1 MMGGWGT
8 SGQEWAGLLQ
18 FLLMGSGA
26 ALVGGGALYLR
37 LIAGETSLRDKSALH
52 WQGQAWVHCPA

>member
-1 MMGGWGT
+1 MRPWGQGAGGFLLSSRITFGSCGHAMMGGWGT

-26 ALVGGGALYLR
+26 ALVGEVL
-37 LIAGETSLRDKSALH
+37 SL
-52 WQGQAWVHCPA
+52 P